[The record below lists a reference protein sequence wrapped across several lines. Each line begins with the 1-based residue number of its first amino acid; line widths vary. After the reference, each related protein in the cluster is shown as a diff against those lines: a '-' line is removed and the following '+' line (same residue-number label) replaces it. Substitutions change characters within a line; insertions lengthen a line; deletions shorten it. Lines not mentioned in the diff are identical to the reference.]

1 MAESGEYFGH
11 VLVLMFLL
19 IGVWDVLQNV
29 ETNKCEMTYMWELP
43 EYHKIP
49 MEGNISKQF
58 PSYSLYIYGEGD
70 YMKEVMKLK
79 LDGIPVLFIPGH
91 GGSYQQARS
100 LGSVLLR
107 KAISGGFNDH
117 FNVFTADLGEELT
130 AFYGGN
136 LGHQTKYIGHCIK
149 RILSLYEYAQH
160 KPTSV
165 ILVGHSMGGVIA
177 RGLFALPDFKQNQ
190 VKTIIMLA
198 SPVLA
203 PVINVDRHMAQ
214 YYAKTNQYWLEHISK
229 LRDVNT
235 ISIGG
240 GPRDFQ
246 VSSGLT
252 RLSSNQSNYLST
264 STTAVPRVHLST
276 DHQCIVWCKQLVM
289 ATVRYLFDIIDPK
302 SHQVV
307 GDVQQRVRAMEY
319 HFKNHPGYG
328 SVATRDSPRKF
339 KPSSAY
345 TWTPVSD
352 FLWSLNKE
360 ESGTGSYFTF
370 DITHFVKQFTYHLVA
385 RTDSVREKWVLACKQ
400 VVNEKCIEATD
411 LSYSSTGMMKYRIIH
426 LDLRVLQEQ
435 GFTHVVFPASK
446 VKEGKILGVNILSD
460 HEISSEVGVPHVF
473 SNLWTFGAGYKH
485 SVAMHGAGNRF
496 YYKTV
501 LKDFQAI
508 YQVFKLDFP
517 EGAVLKTEIPWDKG
531 QEDIQKTSI
540 VVKLRNTPH
549 DLEDNVVVHIYM
561 DTPGPVDFQ
570 IKVQYFEVLGQ
581 IVRYF
586 YMMLPV
592 FVLCNVMFTYCY
604 QVNQMQLGKPCHSLY
619 DAHSISS
626 KPYKV
631 QPFISLLKLFF
642 GYQWFEL
649 LWYNVGLPT
658 PDSIILETDHR
669 MWFTMAPL
677 ILFLYGFELFSITRV
692 MQIYATKLLGKI
704 FGGFGNFLTGPK
716 YLYLI
721 FHSVILSVLL
731 QVNSSFALFY
741 ILLAYYAKLMVL
753 HNVAD
758 MDKLNNTP
766 EIKEDTADKGELE
779 PMPSK
784 NGPDDEVSQA
794 EDSFDEDAKCGNEDH
809 DKKDKI
815 SKPAES
821 SDDGEKDADKE
832 QDSEDKAAKP
842 MESADKEEHGA
853 IEELEKVKKSTES
866 SIDEAEDKGDDG
878 KDKDVG
884 NTDAKKLKGKKE
896 PNPTRLTEDEFSV
909 NFIVVQLYLWLFIFT
924 LPSFAGFVQNYRQVK
939 QNFIIYLYYDYDVFL
954 TVLKVKSTILRPLED
969 TRCKLRVKA
978 SVCDKHYYLG
988 FETNLL

>member
-1 MAESGEYFGH
+1 VFLNEYHANNVSFYIFIKI
-11 VLVLMFLL
+11 LAS
-19 IGVWDVLQNV
+19 IGVWDVFQNV

-43 EYHKIP
+43 EYYKIP
-49 MEGNISKQF
+49 MQGNVSKQF
-58 PSYSLYIYGEGD
+58 SSYSLYIYGEGA
-70 YMKEVMKLK
+70 YMKEAMKLK

-91 GGSYQQARS
+91 GGSHQQARS

-107 KAISGGFNDH
+107 KAMSGGFNNH

-149 RILSLYEYAQH
+149 RILSLYEYAKH

-177 RGLFALPDFKQNQ
+177 RGVFAIPDFNQNQ

-203 PVINVDRHMAQ
+203 PVLNVDRYMSQ

-264 STTAVPRVHLST
+264 ITTAVPRVHLST

-289 ATVRYLFDIIDPK
+289 ATVRYLFDITDPK

-307 GDVQQRVRAMEY
+307 VDVQQRVRAMEY
-319 HFKNHPGYG
+319 HFKKHPGYG
-328 SVATRDSPRKF
+328 SVANRDSPQKF

-345 TWTPVSD
+345 TWKPVSD

-360 ESGTGSYFTF
+360 EAGSGSYFTF

-400 VVNEKCIEATD
+400 AVNEKCVEATD
-411 LSYSSTGMMKYRIIH
+411 LSYSSTGMMRIIH
-426 LDLRVLQEQ
+426 LDLRVLEEQ
-435 GFTHVVFPASK
+435 GFTYVVFPASK
-446 VKEGKILGVNILSD
+446 VKEGKVLGVNILSD

-485 SVAMHGAGNRF
+485 SIAMHGAENRF

-517 EGAVLKTEIPWDKG
+517 KGAVLKTEIPWDKG

-561 DTPGPVDFQ
+561 DTPGPVDLQ

-642 GYQWFEL
+642 GYQWFKL

-692 MQIYATKLLGKI
+692 MQVYAIKLLGKI
-704 FGGFGNFLTGPK
+704 FGGFDNLLTGPK

-721 FHSVILSVLL
+721 FHSVVLSLLL
-731 QVNSSFALFY
+731 QVNSSFALLY
-741 ILLAYYAKLMVL
+741 ILLAYYGKLML
-753 HNVAD
+753 LYNVAD

-766 EIKEDTADKGELE
+766 YIKEDTTDKGELE
-779 PMPSK
+779 PMPRKTGSK
-784 NGPDDEVSQA
+784 DEVSQS
-794 EDSFDEDAKCGNEDH
+794 EESFDNDAKY
-809 DKKDKI
+809 
-815 SKPAES
+815 
-821 SDDGEKDADKE
+821 
-832 QDSEDKAAKP
+832 
-842 MESADKEEHGA
+842 
-853 IEELEKVKKSTES
+853 
-866 SIDEAEDKGDDG
+866 
-878 KDKDVG
+878 
-884 NTDAKKLKGKKE
+884 
-896 PNPTRLTEDEFSV
+896 EFSV

-924 LPSFAGFVQNYRQVK
+924 LPSFAGFIQNYRQFFKTFSDPWKIQSAIGSMLFLLTNVHGTYDGIMASNLK
-939 QNFIIYLYYDYDVFL
+939 QSSKFLLPIVVLMAVTSIFSLYRAPWFILCF
-954 TVLKVKSTILRPLED
+954 
-969 TRCKLRVKA
+969 
-978 SVCDKHYYLG
+978 LG
-988 FETNLL
+988 FHAMSQHF